1 MFTEST
7 LFQQYVYEYIRSE
20 KGSSDEYY
28 WYDKIIRGFRIILM
42 YRSTVLCRE
51 YMQAFVEEL
60 KRRNDTVKIE
70 ELKRF
75 FNAKQLGEQNEFLYR
90 LLIK

>member
-7 LFQQYVYEYIRSE
+7 LFQQYVYEYIQSE

-28 WYDKIIRGFRIILM
+28 WYDKIIKGFRIILM
-42 YRSTVLCRE
+42 YRSTLLCRE

-60 KRRNDTVKIE
+60 KRRGDQEKIE

-90 LLIK
+90 LLIQ